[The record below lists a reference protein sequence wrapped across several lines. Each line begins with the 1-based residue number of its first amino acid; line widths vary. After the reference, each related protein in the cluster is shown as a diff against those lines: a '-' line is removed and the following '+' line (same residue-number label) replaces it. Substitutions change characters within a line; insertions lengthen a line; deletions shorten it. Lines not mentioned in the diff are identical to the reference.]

1 MHPIRKSPKSEKIP
15 SPRIASRVGDEDWD
29 AGLGQVA
36 PLEGHLEVD
45 PPGGLQVDVGLCVH
59 LPALAFRIFP
69 PHLGQS
75 FKTLRFPVDRDRCQ
89 DVTKV
94 LPRVCLLMKDALL
107 TFGLAGSIDFLKWHC
122 QRDIP
127 AQKIHLYPGP
137 GHPPNRWRN
146 HWTPGQYD
154 NQRGSRNLGSR

>member
-1 MHPIRKSPKSEKIP
+1 MHPIRKSPESEKIS
-15 SPRIASRVGDEDWD
+15 SPRIASRVGNEDWD

-69 PHLGQS
+69 PHLGQY